1 MIQDLRFRG
10 ACSPWEDAIEMALIG
25 LRDLSVSFGGPSLLD
40 GVSLNIEP
48 GERVCLIGRN
58 GSGKTTILKLLSGDI
73 LPDHGEVVR
82 RQGLRVALLPQEV
95 PHDIQGPGSAVVS
108 SVLNGPG
115 AGAGE
120 PQESEDSG
128 WRVQNQVDLIM
139 SRLALDPHA
148 RFETLSSGLKR
159 RVLLARGLV
168 GDPDLLLLDEP
179 TNHLDIEAIHWMEDF
194 LLKFPGT
201 IVFVTH
207 DRMFL
212 KRLATRIVEVD
223 RGKLLDW
230 SCDYE
235 TFVRRREAA
244 LAAESEQWHQ
254 FDKKL
259 AREEVWIRQ
268 GIKARRTRNEGR
280 VRALESM
287 RELRRA
293 RRAHPGSVRMRAQ
306 EAFTSGKVVIE
317 ASGVDFSHGAGEP
330 IVREFTTLILRGEKI
345 GIIGPNGSGKT
356 TLLRLLLG
364 DLVPRAGRLR
374 HGANLQV
381 AYFDQLR
388 EQLDGEKSVLENVGG
403 GNDTVLFN
411 GKPRHIVGYLQDF
424 LFSPERA
431 RSPVRILSGGERN
444 RLLLAR
450 LFTRPFNV
458 LVMDE
463 PTNDLDTETLE
474 LLEEL
479 LLDYTGTL
487 LLVSHDRAFLNN
499 VVTSTLVLEGQ
510 GRVGEYVGGY
520 DDWLRQRRATAS
532 PLAEKKSP
540 DPARRQSPGTSRR
553 SLSYREQRELDALPE
568 RITALEA
575 KQRDLYEAMS
585 HASFYQ
591 KQGKEIAEAR
601 NRLEALEREMEDAY
615 QRWEALEAIKAGT

>member
-1 MIQDLRFRG
+1 
-10 ACSPWEDAIEMALIG
+10 MALIG

-73 LPDHGEVVR
+73 SPDHGEVVR

-95 PHDIQGPGSAVVS
+95 PQDIQGPCGDVVS
-108 SVLNGPG
+108 WVLKGPD
-115 AGAGE
+115 AGE
-120 PQESEDSG
+120 HAGPEDSG

-139 SRLALDPHA
+139 ARLSLDPHA

-159 RVLLARGLV
+159 RALLARGLV

-223 RGKLLDW
+223 RGSLLDW

-235 TFVRRREAA
+235 TFIRRREAA
-244 LAAESEQWHQ
+244 LTAEGEQWHQ

-259 AREEVWIRQ
+259 AREEAWIRQ

-280 VRALESM
+280 VRALEAM

-293 RRAHPGSVRMRAQ
+293 RRTHPGNVRMRAQ
-306 EAFTSGKVVIE
+306 EGFTSGKVVIE
-317 ASGVDFSHGAGEP
+317 ASGVEFSHGAGEP
-330 IVREFTTLILRGEKI
+330 VVRQFSTLILRGEKI

-364 DLVPRAGRLR
+364 DLVPQAGRVR

-403 GNDTVLFN
+403 GNDTILFN

-479 LLDYTGTL
+479 LSDYAGTL

-499 VVTSTLVLEGQ
+499 VVTSTLVFEGQ

-520 DDWLRQRRATAS
+520 DDWLRQRRVTA
-532 PLAEKKSP
+532 PPVAEKKP
-540 DPARRQSPGTSRR
+540 QQPARRQSPGTSRR

-575 KQRDLYEAMS
+575 EQRDLYEAMS
-585 HASFYQ
+585 DSSFYQ
-591 KQGKEIAEAR
+591 RQGKEIAEAKS
-601 NRLEALEREMEDAY
+601 RLEALEKEMEDAY
-615 QRWEALEAIKAGT
+615 RRWEALEAVKAGI